1 MSAQPGQSPAN
12 KGKKYPAEPLTEGEV
27 NALIKACSNRAPTGV
42 RNRALI
48 IVLYRGGLRIA
59 EALLLK
65 PKDVDVDVDTGAV
78 RVLRGKGEKAR
89 TVAIDPASVAVVQRW
104 LEVRSNLGIRNN
116 HALFCTLAGGSTSAP
131 YVRQML
137 KRMALRAGIEKR
149 VTPHNLRH
157 TMAAQ
162 LAAEGVPINV
172 IQRAL
177 GHSNAATTSRYLD
190 HIAPQQVIDAMRA
203 RIWKQ
208 G

>member
-1 MSAQPGQSPAN
+1 MGAQPGHMPAN
-12 KGKKYPAEPLTEGEV
+12 KGKKYPAEPLTEAEV
-27 NALIKACSNRAPTGV
+27 NSLIKASSNRAPTGI

-48 IVLYRGGLRIA
+48 IVLYRGGLRIT

-65 PKDVDVDVDTGAV
+65 PKDVDVETGAV

-89 TVAIDPASVAVVQRW
+89 TVALDPSSLAVVQRW

-116 HALFCTLAGGSTSAP
+116 QPLFCTLAGAQVSAP

-149 VTPHNLRH
+149 VHPHGLRH

-190 HIAPQQVIDAMRA
+190 HIAPQQVIEAMRA
-203 RIWKQ
+203 RTWEPD
-208 G
+208 

>member
-1 MSAQPGQSPAN
+1 MGAQPGHTPAN
-12 KGKKYPAEPLTEGEV
+12 KGKKYPAEPLTESEV
-27 NALIKACSNRAPTGV
+27 NALIKACSNRAPTGI

-48 IVLYRGGLRIA
+48 IVLYRGGLRIT

-65 PKDVDVDVDTGAV
+65 PKDVDVESGVV

-89 TVAIDPASVAVVQRW
+89 TVALDPASVAVVQRW
-104 LEVRSNLGIRNN
+104 LDVRSNLGIRNN
-116 HALFCTLAGGSTSAP
+116 QALFCTLAGGPTSAP

-162 LAAEGVPINV
+162 LAAEGVPVNV

-177 GHSNAATTSRYLD
+177 GHSNAATTSHYLD

-203 RIWKQ
+203 RTWKP